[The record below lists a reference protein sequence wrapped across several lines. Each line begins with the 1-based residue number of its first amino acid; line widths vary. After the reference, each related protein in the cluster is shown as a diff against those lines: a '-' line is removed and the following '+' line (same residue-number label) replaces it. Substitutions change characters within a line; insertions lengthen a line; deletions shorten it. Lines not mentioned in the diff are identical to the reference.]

1 MHKEDHSGKL
11 YIEVGGEK
19 RGWRQGE
26 VLLFDDSYE
35 HEVWNL
41 SKAARLVLIVDMW
54 HPMLATDAARLASLD
69 AQRGER
75 YLRAV
80 RDGYFE
86 PMPAPSSVTLSASAA
101 PVESNTGVA
110 RLCAGLHD
118 APLGGQRGVQ
128 QVANSLRTFLA
139 RRSSGDQGEMKNGD
153 EHLEHD
159 LEDVEGEERLAR
171 RLLDALTVALLDPS
185 PPQPAALA
193 QAVAVAVP
201 VSVGEKRRLPAA
213 CS

>member
-1 MHKEDHSGKL
+1 MMR
-11 YIEVGGEK
+11 VGNETP
-19 RGWRQGE
+19 RRWVEGE

-139 RRSSGDQGEMKNGD
+139 RRSSGDQGEMKDED
-153 EHLEHD
+153 EHS
-159 LEDVEGEERLAR
+159 EDVEGEERLAR
-171 RLLDALTVALLDPS
+171 RLLDALPVALPDAS
-185 PPQPAALA
+185 PPQQAALA

-201 VSVGEKRRLPAA
+201 VSVGEKRRLPADEPA